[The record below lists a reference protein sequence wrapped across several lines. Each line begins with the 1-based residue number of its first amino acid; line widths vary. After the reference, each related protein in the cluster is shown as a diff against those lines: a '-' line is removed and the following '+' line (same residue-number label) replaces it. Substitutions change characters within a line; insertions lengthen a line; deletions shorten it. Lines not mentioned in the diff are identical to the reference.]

1 MGLTDFIIDTAKDAA
16 KDKIKEKAIN
26 AAENKIV
33 GKENENEHQSCLG
46 SFFRFIFSLVW
57 LFVVI
62 GVDILSFVVFTPIIG
77 AGIEFALFLITM
89 IMPFLNKKGSF
100 TRYWGWLALL
110 SAISLAGISFGL

>member
-1 MGLTDFIIDTAKDAA
+1 MGLTDFIIDAA

-33 GKENENEHQSCLG
+33 GEEKEDEHQSCLG

-89 IMPFLNKKGSF
+89 IMPFLNKKASF
-100 TRYWGWLALL
+100 SRYWRWLALL